1 MRGLRSGAGF
11 IGRKGTPAAPGEQ
24 PARPPQS
31 GSVDWL
37 VTRHLPSF
45 CLRIFRAEVAGGLVA
60 SVRPQAFPV
69 TRRRLARQKKIRAS
83 RGSISI
89 DPPDCPDACP
99 VHRSE
104 VRFGRPGR
112 ALSRPTWSPVKGQ
125 FRSRFPPSAQLR
137 LSDNDFSGSPQPTPT
152 SSQRNTSGR
161 ASWKR
166 LGPFVTMR
174 SRSLRRRVSECW
186 L

>member
-1 MRGLRSGAGF
+1 M
-11 IGRKGTPAAPGEQ
+11 
-24 PARPPQS
+24 
-31 GSVDWL
+31 
-37 VTRHLPSF
+37 
-45 CLRIFRAEVAGGLVA
+45 AGGLVA

-69 TRRRLARQKKIRAS
+69 TQRRLARQKKIRAS

-89 DPPDCPDACP
+89 DPPGCPDACP

-161 ASWKR
+161 AGWKR
-166 LGPFVTMR
+166 AGPGCYDAVAIARAAGLPNAGYEPHPSCGDCPLTAR
-174 SRSLRRRVSECW
+174 SRPQRAAKICRKIVVGQP
-186 L
+186 